1 MTASLYPQA
10 AALAAS
16 LWTGSSQSGCLESC
30 RMATHQ
36 DSTISA
42 DGWGLASL
50 FTDVTDGASEGVAM
64 VLQSL
69 LKFNSGAACARRH
82 P

>member
-10 AALAAS
+10 AASAAS

-36 DSTISA
+36 DSTSSA
-42 DGWGLASL
+42 DGWRFAFLL
-50 FTDVTDGASEGVAM
+50 TDVTDSASKGVA
-64 VLQSL
+64 VIL
-69 LKFNSGAACARRH
+69 
-82 P
+82 